1 MLDDSPNWLGNGEPG
16 LENRRQGA
24 GSWSSLIKETNAADI
39 ASITDALHGSESAVI
54 ASIA

>member
-39 ASITDALHGSESAVI
+39 ASITDALHGSESAAI